1 MCLSMFRHI
10 LSSRK
15 RMKTVLKVSHLRK
28 AFGHREILS
37 DVSFSLEEGEIVG
50 FVGRNGAGKS
60 TTMKC
65 VVGLLQPQGGTI
77 EVDGKNIVTQREAA
91 LRRIA
96 AQIEDPA
103 LFETM
108 SGRDNL
114 RLFAALN
121 HVEKSRIANMEAFS
135 GLQGALKRRVE
146 TYSMGMKQRL
156 ALAIVL
162 LKKPRVLLLDD
173 PMNGLD
179 AQGVQALRAELKAL
193 ARKEKMAILVSSHQ
207 LAEIEK
213 MCDRIVGLK
222 EGRIYDLPLEG
233 NTTSYVMRT
242 DRPIANPEGLT
253 TLESGTYRFDLD
265 GGNLTD
271 RLAAIERTH
280 RVRVVGIEPSRHDLE
295 AVYNEFQESGYDV

>member
-1 MCLSMFRHI
+1 
-10 LSSRK
+10 
-15 RMKTVLKVSHLRK
+15 MKTILNVSHLQK
-28 AFGHREILS
+28 TFKQKKVLI
-37 DVSFSLEEGEIVG
+37 DVSFSLKEGEIVG

-65 VVGLLQPQGGTI
+65 VAGLLYPQGGKI
-77 EVDGKNIVTQREAA
+77 EIGGKDIVKQRESA

-114 RLFAALN
+114 RLFGALN
-121 HVEKSRIANMEAFS
+121 HVKRERIEQMEAFS
-135 GLQGALKRRVE
+135 GLKDALKRRVE

-156 ALAIVL
+156 ALSIAL
-162 LKKPRVLLLDD
+162 LKKPRVLLLDE

-179 AQGVQALRAELKAL
+179 AQGVQMLRNELRTL

-213 MCDRIVGLK
+213 ICDRIIGLK
-222 EGRIYDLPLEG
+222 DGKIYDLPLG
-233 NTTSYVMRT
+233 SKSNVYRIRT
-242 DRPIANPEGLT
+242 NHPIADPVNLKTAEPCVYLFELGR
-253 TLESGTYRFDLD
+253 E
-265 GGNLTD
+265 NLTD
-271 RLAAIERTH
+271 RLWQIEQENHIRITE
-280 RVRVVGIEPSRHDLE
+280 IEPARHDLE
-295 AVYNEFQESGYDV
+295 YVYNEFQETDHAI